1 MLAQLALC
9 SAAGRRPASTAR
21 SSRAPSG
28 SSSLHAADQANHADL
43 PLGPVGLALGPS
55 SSSSTRPSQV
65 GFLESTILGLLPSA
79 VLTRYLNRLWIGGG
93 TLHDPQTIMTTE
105 ELIRREGYPVETYR
119 VRTQDGYMPMLIR
132 IPRGR
137 GGGARP
143 RGADDDGDLDEDD
156 KGRRAPKPAGDKVQ
170 PKGPVLITH
179 GVLQCSDNWVLRG
192 RDHDLPFLLADAG
205 YDVWLANTRGSTYS
219 RTHTKFADNDF
230 RFWDYTLH
238 EPGVYDLPAFFEKV
252 LNTSRAD
259 KLHYIGHSMGTTIF
273 YILGSTRPDLMSKV
287 RLAVHLAPVTYWS
300 RIQSPMAKRAFQAAA
315 VLKRLDMP
323 MLFDNYFSRSNR
335 SVFLA
340 DTLCR
345 DGSPVQ
351 TMCAEVLFSVVGSN
365 RAQLNA
371 SMLPMIFAHFPAGA
385 SVGQVAHY
393 YQNYEQGVFHQFDY
407 GTEKNILK
415 YGKSKPPEYQ
425 MNKVSAPVAIW
436 YGLNDRLVYHED
448 VVALSKQL
456 PNLVGLH
463 QVKFPKF
470 NHFDFLWAKDTY
482 SLLYKHVIEVM
493 SQY

>member
-1 MLAQLALC
+1 M
-9 SAAGRRPASTAR
+9 
-21 SSRAPSG
+21 
-28 SSSLHAADQANHADL
+28 
-43 PLGPVGLALGPS
+43 
-55 SSSSTRPSQV
+55 
-65 GFLESTILGLLPSA
+65 
-79 VLTRYLNRLWIGGG
+79 
-93 TLHDPQTIMTTE
+93 
-105 ELIRREGYPVETYR
+105 
-119 VRTQDGYMPMLIR
+119 
-132 IPRGR
+132 
-137 GGGARP
+137 
-143 RGADDDGDLDEDD
+143 
-156 KGRRAPKPAGDKVQ
+156 
-170 PKGPVLITH
+170 
-179 GVLQCSDNWVLRG
+179 
-192 RDHDLPFLLADAG
+192 
-205 YDVWLANTRGSTYS
+205 
-219 RTHTKFADNDF
+219 
-230 RFWDYTLH
+230 
-238 EPGVYDLPAFFEKV
+238 
-252 LNTSRAD
+252 
-259 KLHYIGHSMGTTIF
+259 
-273 YILGSTRPDLMSKV
+273 
-287 RLAVHLAPVTYWS
+287 
-300 RIQSPMAKRAFQAAA
+300 
-315 VLKRLDMP
+315 
-323 MLFDNYFSRSNR
+323 
-335 SVFLA
+335 
-340 DTLCR
+340 
-345 DGSPVQ
+345 Q